1 MSRSILSYFSS
12 RAVVNKIL
20 HKLYFYDII
29 YKALCY
35 LFTLRKEDAMITKQ
49 VIVAL
54 SSSEQ
59 DPSERSEDLI
69 NETIARRAARYASIM
84 SDPIWASPE
93 IADILPYPMKA
104 VRVIAHSSLHDA
116 LLEIKERVDREKIE
130 RVFLVVH
137 EMESSRAARCAGK
150 IGLPVLLANMKRGV
164 FDPKAKKWWRRSA
177 FAFFLH
183 EKFLTMHYAWKG
195 WI

>member
-1 MSRSILSYFSS
+1 M
-12 RAVVNKIL
+12 V
-20 HKLYFYDII
+20 
-29 YKALCY
+29 
-35 LFTLRKEDAMITKQ
+35 TKQ
-49 VIVAL
+49 VVIAL
-54 SSSEQ
+54 SSSERE
-59 DPSERSEDLI
+59 PSDRSEDPI
-69 NETIARRAARYASIM
+69 DETIARRAAKYASIM

-104 VRVIAHSSLHDA
+104 ERVIAHTGLHDA
-116 LLEIKERVDREKIE
+116 LLEVKERVAREKIE

-177 FAFFLH
+177 FAFFLR
-183 EKFLTMHYAWKG
+183 EKFLTMHYRMKG